1 MADEEKPIQDIEEA
15 DSTES
20 SAVEAQAFDG
30 EITGA
35 ESESAADATESSSAD
50 DAIEA
55 ITKNVQERAA
65 EIEDVLADA
74 STPTALPKGEPDLP
88 EPIFSA
94 MEDANAATQDN
105 EPNLQI
111 SVGGEKVRISTAH
124 PLIEDIAEQLQKSR
138 QFTMYSVGGLC
149 TALLAAVLF
158 YVLMAAQLS
167 SKVGEIDAMLG
178 AMAKRTLQMTKGIES
193 FSALE
198 IRLQESLANQLMLRE
213 MLAANEIAM
222 MGLNEKFDAMPAE
235 VGIATNS
242 SVSAAQQALAEQLQS
257 LQSQSASFSDSLEGM
272 RQSVDA
278 QEAELSALRTVRREL
293 STLRSSMQTVEKT
306 VADLYIIERAR
317 VAKQMLGAKAEVI
330 GE

>member
-74 STPTALPKGEPDLP
+74 STPTALPKSEPDLP

-138 QFTMYSVGGLC
+138 HFTMYSVGGLC

-213 MLAANEIAM
+213 MLAANEIAV

-235 VGIATNS
+235 VGSATNS

-257 LQSQSASFSDSLEGM
+257 LQSQSASFSGSLEGM

-278 QEAELSALRTVRREL
+278 QEVELSALRSVRREL